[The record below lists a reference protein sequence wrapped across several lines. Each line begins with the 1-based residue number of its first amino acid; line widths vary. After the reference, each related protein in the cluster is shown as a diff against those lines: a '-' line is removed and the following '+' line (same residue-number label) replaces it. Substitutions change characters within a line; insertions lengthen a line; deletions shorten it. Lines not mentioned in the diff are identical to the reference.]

1 MFRMRST
8 VVRAAQQ
15 GCVMYD
21 WIIEA
26 DIYRYRKELAGLED
40 GPQYRRLVDRLK
52 QAEAVLA
59 RRQPDEIVREPAN
72 G

>member
-1 MFRMRST
+1 MFRMRSI

-26 DIYRYRKELAGLED
+26 DIYRYRKELAGLDD
-40 GPQYRRLVDRLK
+40 GPQRQRLLARLK
-52 QAEAVLA
+52 EAEAILA
-59 RRQPDEIVREPAN
+59 HRQFGELIRESSHA
-72 G
+72 

>member
-1 MFRMRST
+1 MVRMRSI

-15 GCVMYD
+15 GRVMYD

-40 GPQYRRLVDRLK
+40 GPQRYHLLHRLK
-52 QAEAVLA
+52 EAEASLA
-59 RRQPDEIVREPAN
+59 RRQLNELVRESSHA
-72 G
+72 